1 VRHGILLF
9 PALLSA
15 CTRGGVEDHGPAPA
29 ADHEAAVRAVMDRVL
44 GERYE
49 LDGLPSYRF
58 AAPVQDRVARWHFE
72 PEVPGKAHS
81 FGDVRGWRV
90 DFWVTPRYV
99 GYPPQPESRRMAFFG
114 AGRLRG
120 IFSPGR
126 GTRRWRWTGGR
137 RRGSTRTGS
146 PVGAMRSASRRVP
159 ADGSSGGTQ
168 PFPTRARRPSMI
180 TAGIL
185 GDRRGQW
192 PGITA
197 TAARC

>member
-1 VRHGILLF
+1 
-9 PALLSA
+9 
-15 CTRGGVEDHGPAPA
+15 
-29 ADHEAAVRAVMDRVL
+29 MDRVL

-72 PEVPGKAHS
+72 FEVPGKAHS

-120 IFSPGR
+120 IFSPGA
-126 GTRRWRWTGGR
+126 GTAPLALDRWAASWVDEDWQPGG
-137 RRGSTRTGS
+137 
-146 PVGAMRSASRRVP
+146 GAAQRQP
-159 ADGSSGGTQ
+159 AG
-168 PFPTRARRPSMI
+168 PR
-180 TAGIL
+180 
-185 GDRRGQW
+185 
-192 PGITA
+192 
-197 TAARC
+197 